1 MKSSQK
7 WHKNKQY
14 KNIYLKNVISQKVFK
29 QLKIINLNTAIIRFY
44 FPWMW
49 MTMNNISVSGGLT
62 SWYQYELFTLNMFL
76 RNRQN
81 KLSNEEEW
89 DQRRK
94 LFKPIIKYAF
104 CFLFM
109 LNIHKRMFVLFSS
122 SNLLLICQLKSAQKG
137 EWVFLEYSILSI

>member
-1 MKSSQK
+1 
-7 WHKNKQY
+7 
-14 KNIYLKNVISQKVFK
+14 
-29 QLKIINLNTAIIRFY
+29 
-44 FPWMW
+44 
-49 MTMNNISVSGGLT
+49 
-62 SWYQYELFTLNMFL
+62 MFL
-76 RNRQN
+76 RNREN